1 MKVGHS
7 LVSETH
13 QIAEAEYVVPGL
25 QVRLID
31 TPGFN
36 DTHMTDRQILEL
48 IAKYLESIFEA
59 GVQLNGIVFV
69 HDISK
74 ERMEGTAMRNLVMFE
89 KLCGSQGLP
98 NVVMVTSKWDAVDPA
113 VGWPRES
120 ELTSQYLDPRTG
132 QYHDGFWK
140 GMLDLGAGYERFDG
154 TRQGA
159 RNIVH
164 KIAGYQP
171 VTMQIQDEL
180 VNQRK
185 PLIDTAA
192 GLEVSREL
200 IELERRM
207 RIEYDEAMRAR
218 EQHFNTQLRA
228 VYAQIARDREA
239 DAERYRRER
248 EMLEEGIQRES
259 EERRAELERFARDQD
274 KTPAAVFWQVAGLFV
289 GGILMATANRK
300 FIKMK

>member
-7 LVSETH
+7 LISETH
-13 QIAEAEYVVPGL
+13 QIAEAEYVIPGL

-48 IAKYLESIFEA
+48 IAKYLEAIFEA
-59 GVQLNGIVFV
+59 GVKLNGIVFV

-74 ERMEGTAMRNLVMFE
+74 ERMEGTAMRNLVMFQ

-98 NVVMVTSKWDAVDPA
+98 NVVLVTSKWDAVDPA
-113 VGWPRES
+113 VGWPRET
-120 ELTSQYLDPRTG
+120 ELTNQYLDPRTG
-132 QYHDGFWK
+132 QYQDGFWK

-154 TRQGA
+154 TAQAA
-159 RNIVH
+159 RKIVH

-180 VNQRK
+180 VIQRK

-192 GLEVSREL
+192 GLHVSREL

-207 RIEYDEAMRAR
+207 RTEYDEAISAKEQQFDRQFRAA
-218 EQHFNTQLRA
+218 F
-228 VYAQIARDREA
+228 AQIAREREA

-248 EMLEEGIQRES
+248 ELLEEGIQREG
-259 EERRAELERFARDQD
+259 EERRAELEQFAREQNR
-274 KTPAAVFWQVAGLFV
+274 TPAAMFWQVAGLFV
-289 GGILMATANRK
+289 GGLLMATANRK
-300 FIKMK
+300 MIRMK